1 MKVFTYFV
9 EPASYTVDLIA
20 NVHSKQE
27 VGYAFINKESEA
39 KTKESP
45 LLSTFLS
52 DFSLT
57 KKIKFI
63 RSIRKEHNFVIVNG
77 YSFVINYVYVT
88 LKVKSPFN
96 NFDNFIV

>member
-27 VGYAFINKESEA
+27 VGYAFINTKSEA
-39 KTKESP
+39 KTKEFLAS
-45 LLSTFLS
+45 LTFLS

-57 KKIKFI
+57 QKIKFI
-63 RSIRKEHNFVIVNG
+63 SYVCLSRLVSGPLRCSMRSFKWR
-77 YSFVINYVYVT
+77 
-88 LKVKSPFN
+88 
-96 NFDNFIV
+96 FIV

>member
-52 DFSLT
+52 DFSL
-57 KKIKFI
+57 
-63 RSIRKEHNFVIVNG
+63 SQCH
-77 YSFVINYVYVT
+77 SFGFLN
-88 LKVKSPFN
+88 LWDFSQLELSPFSLRGLSQ
-96 NFDNFIV
+96 FH